1 MERCSACWEYV
12 ELTPEGT
19 IPHHLMRTA
28 DVSVEAMRELLE
40 TGRARPPI
48 LTAIS
53 CPGSG
58 HISIEQVEGAQRSAA
73 VEALRHRYLTGIVAA
88 RADAAVAHDAIE
100 SDRPWPLAEVVRLRE
115 FALIDYAVRFETS
128 VPKAPWTWYRRGYRI
143 GAEGAARAH
152 ALDERVIY
160 CVFCRRLLVEG
171 MPRTAPEWQ
180 VEQRT
185 DAHTTLCA
193 LRCLAGI
200 DNPVGPNQKPKR
212 QGATEP

>member
-12 ELTPEGT
+12 DLTPEGM
-19 IPHHLMRTA
+19 IAHHLTRTA

-53 CPGSG
+53 CRGSG
-58 HISIEQVEGAQRSAA
+58 HISIEQIESTQQSAKVE
-73 VEALRHRYLTGIVAA
+73 RYLTGIAVA

-100 SDRPWPLAEVVRLRE
+100 SGRPWPLAEVVRLRN

-128 VPKAPWTWYRRGYRI
+128 VPKAPWMCFRRGYKL
-143 GAEGAARAH
+143 GAEGAARARAGL

-160 CVFCRRLLVEG
+160 CVFCRNLLVEG

-200 DNPVGPNQKPKR
+200 DTPVGPNQKPKR